1 MKKNLFLLLAFCLM
15 TLPVL
20 QAAEEIAMKPLVM
33 PSQSQTGS
41 DPFSLTVTGSGK
53 MIPKAGP
60 VFTTGNHE
68 GMELPYLISTPK
80 PVRYPRWALRQGW
93 QGNLDIAL
101 EIKADGSVGRTKVM
115 KSSGYRLLDQA
126 ASESVQTWH
135 FHPAMKDGKAV
146 VTCIQVPVSFQL
158 EIS

>member
-1 MKKNLFLLLAFCLM
+1 MLSLCVASM
-15 TLPVL
+15 PVL
-20 QAAEEIAMKPLVM
+20 QAAEEMTIKPPVSM
-33 PSQSQTGS
+33 PSENQSGGL
-41 DPFSLTVTGSGK
+41 FSMTVTGSGK

-60 VFTTGNHE
+60 LFTSGRHE

-80 PVRYPRWALRQGW
+80 PVKYPRWALRQGW
-93 QGNLDIAL
+93 QGSLEIAL
-101 EIKADGSVGRTKVM
+101 EIRPDGTVGRTKVM
-115 KSSGYRLLDQA
+115 KSSGHRLLDQA
-126 ASESVQTWH
+126 ATEGVTTWL